1 MMKLKLLAVVCFVI
15 LLCNNHALAQTGTGI
30 VAGQDTSR
38 RVITTAVPFLLISPD
53 ARASGMGDV
62 GAATSAD
69 GFSSHWNPA
78 KLSFINKDMG
88 FTLSYTPWLS
98 NIVSDMSISYLT
110 GFKRISKTQVVA
122 LALRYFD
129 LGDIQLRDELGG
141 ATGQFNPREFEFN
154 GTYSQ
159 VLSENLSIGANA
171 KFVLSNLSGNIA
183 TLSNDTKPGT
193 AVAVDLGVYWTKD
206 LVMGGSDSKLALAG
220 VISNIGNKI
229 TYNSS
234 KNKDFL
240 PANLRLGSALTMN
253 LDPYNTI
260 TFALD
265 LNKLMVPT
273 PPIYE
278 LEDDGSIKVDPNNDN
293 KPVIRDG
300 KDPTR
305 PYLDATFSSFGDAPD
320 GFSEELKE
328 FIINFGAEY
337 WYNKVFAARLGYF
350 YENPSKGDRKYFS
363 MGLGFRYQKFGLDAA
378 YLVPQTRNHPLGET
392 LRFSLSFNLEAADE
406 ESVTED

>member
-1 MMKLKLLAVVCFVI
+1 MMKLKFLAISCLVFLVWD
-15 LLCNNHALAQTGTGI
+15 HSHAQTGTGV

-53 ARASGMGDV
+53 ARGSAMGDV

-78 KLSFINKDMG
+78 KLAFINKDLG

-110 GFKRISKTQVVA
+110 GFKRISKTQVVGV
-122 LALRYFD
+122 ALRYFD
-129 LGDIQLRDELGG
+129 LGDIQLRNEVGG

-159 VLSENLSIGANA
+159 VLTENLSIGANV

-183 TLSNDTKPGT
+183 IANNDTKPGT
-193 AVAVDLGVYWTKD
+193 AVAVDLGTYWTKD
-206 LVMGGSDSKLALAG
+206 IVIGGNDAKLALAA
-220 VISNIGNKI
+220 VISNIGNKV

-234 KNKDFL
+234 DNKDFL
-240 PANLRLGSALTMN
+240 PANLRLGSSLTLN
-253 LDPYNTI
+253 LDPYNSI

-273 PPIYE
+273 PPVYE
-278 LEDDGSIKVDPNNDN
+278 FESDGSIKLDSNGD
-293 KPVIRDG
+293 PVIRDG

-305 PYLDATFSSFGDAPD
+305 GYLSATFGSFSDAPD
-320 GFSEELKE
+320 GFSEELQE
-328 FIINFGAEY
+328 FVINFGAEY

-350 YENPSKGDRKYFS
+350 YENPDKGDRKYFS
-363 MGLGFRYQKFGLDAA
+363 LGLGFRYQKFGLDAA
-378 YLVPQTRNHPLGET
+378 YLVPQTRNHPLAET
-392 LRFSLSFNLEAADE
+392 LRFSLSFNLEKASE
-406 ESVTED
+406 ESVTEE

>member
-1 MMKLKLLAVVCFVI
+1 MMKLKYLVASCLVLLAVFSA
-15 LLCNNHALAQTGTGI
+15 NAQTGTGVI
-30 VAGQDTSR
+30 AGQDTSR

-53 ARASGMGDV
+53 ARASAMGDV

-78 KLSFINKDMG
+78 KLAFINKDLG

-110 GFKRISKTQVVA
+110 GFKRISKTQVVG

-159 VLSENLSIGANA
+159 ALSENLSIGANV
-171 KFVLSNLSGNIA
+171 KFVLSNLSGNLA
-183 TLSNDTKPGT
+183 VANADTKPGT
-193 AVAVDLGVYWTKD
+193 AVAVDIATYWTKD
-206 LVMGGSDSKLALAG
+206 LVIAGNDSKLALAA

-234 KNKDFL
+234 DNKDFL
-240 PANLRLGSALTMN
+240 PANLRLGSALTLN
-253 LDPYNTI
+253 LDPYNSL

-265 LNKLMVPT
+265 INKLMVPT
-273 PPIYE
+273 PPVYQF
-278 LEDDGSIKVDPNNDN
+278 EDDGSISLDSQGDPI
-293 KPVIRDG
+293 IREG

-305 PYLDATFSSFGDAPD
+305 PYLSATFGSFGDAPD
-320 GFSEELKE
+320 GFGEEIKE
-328 FIINFGAEY
+328 MVINFGAEY

-350 YENPSKGDRKYFS
+350 YENPEKGDRKYFS
-363 MGLGFRYQKFGLDAA
+363 LGVGFRYQKFGLDAA
-378 YLVPQTRNHPLGET
+378 YLVPQTRNHPLAET
-392 LRFSLSFNLEAADE
+392 LRFSLSFNLEKASE
-406 ESVTED
+406 ESVTEE

>member
-1 MMKLKLLAVVCFVI
+1 MIKLKFLAVSCLV
-15 LLCNNHALAQTGTGI
+15 LAGWNNSLAQNTGTGV

-53 ARASGMGDV
+53 ARGSAMGDV
-62 GAATSAD
+62 GAATSPD

-78 KLSFINKDMG
+78 KLGFINKEMG

-110 GFKRISKTQVVA
+110 GFKRISKTQVVGI
-122 LALRYFD
+122 ALRYFD
-129 LGDIQLRDELGG
+129 LGDIPLRDELGG
-141 ATGQFNPREFEFN
+141 STGQFNPREFEFN

-171 KFVLSNLSGNIA
+171 KFILSNLSGNIA
-183 TLSNDTKPGT
+183 VANNDTRPGT
-193 AVAVDLGVYWTKD
+193 AVAVDVGVYWSKD
-206 LVMGGSDSKLALAG
+206 LVVGGTDSKLALAS
-220 VISNIGNKI
+220 VISNIGNKM

-234 KNKDFL
+234 RNRDFL
-240 PANLRLGSALTMN
+240 PANLRLGSSLTMN
-253 LDPYNTI
+253 LDPYNSI

-278 LEDDGSIKVDPNNDN
+278 LDENGSILVVNNQR
-293 KPVIRDG
+293 VIREG
-300 KDPTR
+300 RDPDR
-305 PYLDATFSSFGDAPD
+305 PYLGATFGSFGDAPD
-320 GFSEELKE
+320 GFSEELQE
-328 FIINFGAEY
+328 FIINFGVEY

-350 YENPSKGDRKYFS
+350 YENPSKGDRKYFTA
-363 MGLGFRYQKFGLDAA
+363 GLGFRYQKFGLDAA
-378 YLVPQTRNHPLGET
+378 YLVPQTRNHPLAET
-392 LRFSLSFNLEAADE
+392 LRFSLSFNFEAADE

>member
-1 MMKLKLLAVVCFVI
+1 MTKLKFLAVCYFG
-15 LLCNNHALAQTGTGI
+15 LFLWNNSHAQTGTNV

-62 GAATSAD
+62 GAATSPD

-78 KLSFINKDMG
+78 KLAFINKDMG

-110 GFKRISKTQVVA
+110 GFKRISNTQVLAV
-122 LALRYFD
+122 ALRYFD

-141 ATGQFNPREFEFN
+141 STGQFNPREFEFN

-159 VLSENLSIGANA
+159 VLTENLSIGANI
-171 KFVLSNLSGNIA
+171 KFILSNLSGNIA
-183 TLSNDTKPGT
+183 VANNDTKVGT
-193 AVAVDLGVYWTKD
+193 AVAVDMGVYYTKD
-206 LVMGGSDSKLALAG
+206 LVMGGTDSKLALAG

-234 KNKDFL
+234 DNRDFI
-240 PANLRLGSALTMN
+240 PANLRLGSSLTMN

-278 LEDDGSIKVDPNNDN
+278 LEEDGSIRIENDQ
-293 KPVIRDG
+293 PVIREG

-305 PYLDATFSSFGDAPD
+305 GYLSATFGSFGDAPD
-320 GFSEELKE
+320 GFSEEMKE

-350 YENPSKGDRKYFS
+350 YENPEKGDRKYFS

-378 YLVPQTRNHPLGET
+378 YLLPQTRNHPLAET
-392 LRFSLSFNLEAADE
+392 LRFSLSFNFEASDKEA
-406 ESVTED
+406 VTED